1 MQAGWAKIAVAAL
14 VATGAPVWGGPAVVF
29 SDGRSM
35 RVERVERADAMAYLF
50 LEGGGA
56 LSIPAERIANWD
68 HLSSA
73 EDGPVAAES
82 VPVGEVVEP
91 DPGWRLA
98 AGEYADL
105 IALTAERHG
114 VDPALLTAMA
124 QTESAFDPLALSPK
138 GARGLLQ
145 LMPDTAKRFG
155 VSNPFDA
162 AQNVEGAARYLGWL
176 LDRYDGRADLAL
188 AGYNAGEGAVDF
200 HRGIPPYGETRRYV
214 RRVLEGAAQM
224 GDLAP

>member
-1 MQAGWAKIAVAAL
+1 MRVGLAKLAVAAL
-14 VATGAPVWGGPAVVF
+14 VTGGFPAWGGTAVVF

-35 RVERVERADAMAYLF
+35 RVESVERADGVAHLF

-56 LSIPAERIANWD
+56 LSVPEERIASCEE
-68 HLSSA
+68 LS
-73 EDGPVAAES
+73 AADAPAGGG
-82 VPVGEVVEP
+82 VPPSEVVEP

-105 IALTAERHG
+105 IALMAERHA

-124 QTESAFDPLALSPK
+124 QAESAFDPRAVSPK

-145 LMPDTAKRFG
+145 LMPDTAERFG

-162 AQNVEGAARYLGWL
+162 EQNVEGAARYLGWL
-176 LDRYDGRADLAL
+176 LERYDGRADLAL
-188 AGYNAGEGAVDF
+188 AGYNAGEGAVDL
-200 HRGIPPYGETRRYV
+200 HRGIPPYRETRRYV

>member
-1 MQAGWAKIAVAAL
+1 MHSGWAKIAVAAL
-14 VATGAPVWGGPAVVF
+14 VAATLPAWGGTAVVF

-35 RVERVERADAMAYLF
+35 RVERVERADAVAYLF

-56 LSIPAERIANWD
+56 LSIPAERIANW
-68 HLSSA
+68 
-73 EDGPVAAES
+73 EDLPAAADDPPAAES
-82 VPVGEVVEP
+82 VPTEEVVEP

-105 IALTAERHG
+105 IARVAERHD
-114 VDPALLTAMA
+114 VNPALLTAMA
-124 QTESAFDPLALSPK
+124 QAESAFDPLAVSPK

-145 LMPDTAKRFG
+145 LMPETAERFG

-176 LDRYDGRADLAL
+176 LERYDGRADLAL
-188 AGYNAGEGAVDF
+188 AGYNAGEGAVDL